1 MQAGIRRI
9 LMEDIPMKK
18 KPVLYIRAVM
28 FVGLAFVTGWTASLW
43 ANNNGIN
50 SGLVNALNS
59 VGQNLF
65 GETVFGAG
73 IINPDVMPTVQLDLL
88 DASPNPVV
96 LNVFRGDT
104 CQTYAQVRVGPGGT
118 RMIIDPDV
126 IPYTSLVLDDLDLSA
141 FPPGPC
147 HPPDPILPPGGDV

>member
-1 MQAGIRRI
+1 
-9 LMEDIPMKK
+9 MKK
-18 KPVLYIRAVM
+18 KAVLYIRAVM

-50 SGLVNALNS
+50 SGLVKALNS

-73 IINPDVMPTVQLDLL
+73 IINPEVMPTVQLDLL

-104 CQTYAQVRVGPGGT
+104 CETYAQVRVGPGGT
-118 RMIIDPDV
+118 HMIIDPDV
-126 IPYTSLVLDDLDLSA
+126 IPATTPGTAFELEMDYELSEA
-141 FPPGPC
+141 FPPSPC
-147 HPPDPILPPGGDV
+147 HPPDPILPPDA

>member
-1 MQAGIRRI
+1 
-9 LMEDIPMKK
+9 MKK
-18 KPVLYIRAVM
+18 KPVLFIRAVM

-50 SGLVNALNS
+50 SGLVKALNS

-73 IINPDVMPTVQLDLL
+73 IINPDVMPTVQIDLL

-118 RMIIDPDV
+118 RMIVNPDV
-126 IPYTSLVLDDLDLSA
+126 IPATIPGATLALEYDTGLSEE

-147 HPPDPILPPGGDV
+147 TPGGLIPGGDV

>member
-1 MQAGIRRI
+1 
-9 LMEDIPMKK
+9 MKK
-18 KPVLYIRAVM
+18 KPVSYIRTVM
-28 FVGLAFVTGWTASLW
+28 FVMLAFATGWTASLW
-43 ANNNGIN
+43 ANSNGIN
-50 SGLVNALNS
+50 SGLVKALNS

-73 IINPDVMPTVQLDLL
+73 IVNPEVMPTVQLDLL

-118 RMIIDPDV
+118 RMIIDPEI
-126 IPYTSLVLDDLDLSA
+126 IPITTPGATFLLEEDYGLSEA

-147 HPPDPILPPGGDV
+147 HPPEPGLPPDV

>member
-1 MQAGIRRI
+1 
-9 LMEDIPMKK
+9 MKK
-18 KPVLYIRAVM
+18 KPVLFIRAVM

-73 IINPDVMPTVQLDLL
+73 IIDPDVMPTVQLDLL

-118 RMIIDPDV
+118 RMIINPEV
-126 IPYTSLVLDDLDLSA
+126 IPVTVPGATLGLEMDDGLSEA

>member
-1 MQAGIRRI
+1 
-9 LMEDIPMKK
+9 MKK
-18 KPVLYIRAVM
+18 KPVLYIRAAM
-28 FVGLAFVTGWTASLW
+28 FVGLAFVTGWTVSLY

-50 SGLVNALNS
+50 SGLVKALNS

-65 GETVFGAG
+65 GATVFGASEVSVT
-73 IINPDVMPTVQLDLL
+73 DVDDMPAVQLDLL
-88 DASPNPVV
+88 DASPNPVLV
-96 LNVFRGDT
+96 NVFRGDT

-118 RMIIDPDV
+118 RMIIDPEV
-126 IPYTSLVLDDLDLSA
+126 IPGTASLELEMDYGLSEA